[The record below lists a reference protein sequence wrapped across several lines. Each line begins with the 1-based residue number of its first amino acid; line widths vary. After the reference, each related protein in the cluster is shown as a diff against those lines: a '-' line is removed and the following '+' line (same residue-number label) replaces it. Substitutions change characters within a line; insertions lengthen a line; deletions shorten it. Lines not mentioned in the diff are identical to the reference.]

1 MDPLFGSEPSDD
13 VRAAALLAPY
23 IHPYPV
29 LTVISGPS
37 GVGKDSVIKQLRQE
51 NYTFKFVVTV
61 TSRARR
67 TGEVEGEDYYF
78 VSQDEFERMIAAGE
92 MLEHAIVYGQY
103 KGIARIRIR
112 QALSAGTD
120 VIMRLDVQGAATV
133 KGLIPQC
140 QTIFIAP
147 PSRTILLH
155 HLAERGSDS
164 PAQAQ
169 QRMITALAELERTDE
184 FDYVVVNQEDRL
196 GETVN
201 TVKAIILAVKCRT
214 GRQPVVV

>member
-1 MDPLFGSEPSDD
+1 LGSQFCSESSADARE
-13 VRAAALLAPY
+13 VALLTPY
-23 IHPYPV
+23 LHPSPV

-51 NYTFKFVVTV
+51 NYAFRFVVTV
-61 TSRARR
+61 TSRTRR
-67 TGEVEGEDYYF
+67 PGEVEGEDYYF

-92 MLEHAIVYGQY
+92 MLEHAMVYGQY

-112 QALSAGTD
+112 QALSAGID

-133 KGLIPQC
+133 KKLIPQC

-147 PSRTILLH
+147 PTRQVLLH

-164 PAQAQ
+164 PAQVQ
-169 QRMITALAELERTDE
+169 QRMTTALAELERVRE
-184 FDYVVVNQEDRL
+184 FDYVVINQEDRL
-196 GETVN
+196 GETVDA
-201 TVKAIILAVKCRT
+201 VKAIILAAKCRT
-214 GRQPVVV
+214 VRQTVIV